1 MDFDVYFK
9 VLFHGPRIYPGGF
22 AKELV
27 GLLPKIL
34 RNPPKF
40 KMDVPWWLQMFF
52 RLYLRGIQQTTLVST
67 SFLLVKQIS
76 LGVPNNIAMSFE
88 YYLVYSGNG
97 ERN

>member
-1 MDFDVYFK
+1 MNLCLKTQMDFDVYFK

-52 RLYLRGIQQTTLVST
+52 SVVFEGHSTNNPSKHFFFIGQTNKSWCP
-67 SFLLVKQIS
+67 K
-76 LGVPNNIAMSFE
+76 
-88 YYLVYSGNG
+88 
-97 ERN
+97 